1 MPNRGLAESGG
12 YDDLMAKVNDIQ
24 LLLARCG
31 STDWDEGGR
40 LCGGGSDLPVCAAGK
55 EDVRALVDRLGGST
69 LGVVVSGPDSA
80 SIETADAIAGA
91 TGARIKKSQEMGE
104 VALGL
109 WDGLLV
115 TELEDRFPTA
125 YRQWIADPSG
135 VLVPQGESVDEA
147 RDRLVAGLGKLLGR
161 TRGVGKGVG
170 VVLRPMAYLIV
181 RAWLR
186 GESLAE
192 SWQNPSEVPPL
203 EWHCVPKLR
212 LRRDASE
219 SLSVAADSRAK
230 AS

>member
-1 MPNRGLAESGG
+1 MG
-12 YDDLMAKVNDIQ
+12 KVNDIQ

-40 LCGGGSDLPVCAAGK
+40 LCGGGSDLPVCDVGK
-55 EDVRALVDRLGGST
+55 GHVRVLVERLEGST
-69 LGVVVSGPDSA
+69 LGLVVSGPDSA
-80 SIETADAIAGA
+80 SVETADAIAGA
-91 TGARIKKSQEMGE
+91 TGARLRKSDEMGE

-109 WDGLLV
+109 WDGLLT

-125 YRQWIADPSG
+125 YRQWALDPSG

-147 RDRLVAGLGKLLGR
+147 RERLVAGLGRLLNR

-186 GESLAE
+186 GEGLAQ

-212 LRRDASE
+212 LRRDTSE
-219 SLSVAADSRAK
+219 ALSVASDSRAK